1 MDRIRLSS
9 MWSYYDWDW
18 DFELVVFLIFKR

>member
-9 MWSYYDWDW
+9 MWSRYDWDW
-18 DFELVVFLIFKR
+18 GFELVVFLIFKR